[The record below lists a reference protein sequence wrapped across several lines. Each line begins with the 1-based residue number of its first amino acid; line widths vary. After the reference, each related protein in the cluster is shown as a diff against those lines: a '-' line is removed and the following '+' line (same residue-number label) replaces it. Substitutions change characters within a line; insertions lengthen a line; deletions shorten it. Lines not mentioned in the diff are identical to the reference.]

1 MSVSAAKRIEGS
13 TLLSPTPDRLDH
25 ALPAQLVERRIGTLQ
40 RFPIA
45 LVGSLLRAM
54 GEHVDIVDQEDV
66 DRSHAEPAVRLLD
79 RAQDAVATEV
89 VGRPEVQA
97 AGTEPL
103 ARIAR
108 AQGAHPAPD
117 LGRQHEALAW
127 QEADRLADPKLGAA
141 VAVIGRGVE
150 QTKPG
155 VVGGADRA
163 DRLVLGDD
171 AAKAAERRRAE
182 AELGDPE
189 RRLAELPPGE
199 GIVAHVSSL
208 LRGSGSR
215 VNSSCGRCTPRRA
228 KRPTETSRRRPSPA
242 APANAEDRST
252 S

>member
-79 RAQDAVATEV
+79 RAHDAIVAEV
-89 VGRPEVQA
+89 VGGPEIQA
-97 AGTEPL
+97 AGPQPL

-108 AQGAHPAPD
+108 MQRAHPPPH
-117 LGRQHEALAW
+117 LGRENEALPQ
-127 QEADRLADPKLGAA
+127 QEAERLADPKLGAA
-141 VAVIGRGVE
+141 IAVIGCCVE

-155 VVGGADRA
+155 VIRGADRA
-163 DRLVLGDD
+163 NRLVLWDD
-171 AAKAAERRRAE
+171 AAKAA
-182 AELGDPE
+182 
-189 RRLAELPPGE
+189 
-199 GIVAHVSSL
+199 
-208 LRGSGSR
+208 
-215 VNSSCGRCTPRRA
+215 
-228 KRPTETSRRRPSPA
+228 
-242 APANAEDRST
+242 
-252 S
+252 